1 MLKKSTWTYKISIKK
16 FRKTADLIGAH
27 LANIINDL
35 SKNSFPDSE
44 NVASEG
50 VAK

>member
-16 FRKTADLIGAH
+16 FRKTADLIGVH
-27 LANIINDL
+27 LANINDL

-44 NVASEG
+44 NVASER